1 MSEEQ
6 QPQLSPGSE
15 EVIHPEAT
23 VDDIF
28 RIAIKREAQSHH
40 FYAEAAKWV
49 QSSEAR
55 ELLLKLAREE
65 LEHELSLQRQ
75 WEDIKAKRDVWRA
88 MASDM

>member
-1 MSEEQ
+1 MGEEKQ
-6 QPQLSPGSE
+6 NIKSQEE
-15 EVIHPEAT
+15 EVIRPEAT

-40 FYAEAAKWV
+40 FYTEAAKWV
-49 QSSEAR
+49 QTSEAR

-65 LEHELSLQRQ
+65 LEHELNLQRQ